1 MRIDQKPMMGRR
13 ERMKAQT
20 AETIRETAGRMFT
33 RLGFNHVTM
42 RGLADAAGVSTGAIF
57 AHVRNKED
65 LWRFA
70 MGSAPPDYR
79 LAETIALV
87 ESSLP
92 GSKWTLTATSE
103 GGFGAALTAD
113 DGQSWTA
120 LGECPDEA
128 LATAFAEALKA
139 RGKPAPEV
147 LAVGA

>member
-1 MRIDQKPMMGRR
+1 MRAEQQPLMGRR

-20 AETIRETAGRMFT
+20 AQTIRETAGRLFT

-42 RGLADAAGVSTGAIF
+42 RGLADEAGVSTGAIF

-92 GSKWTLTATSE
+92 GSKWTLTATSD

-113 DGQSWTA
+113 DGESWTA
-120 LGECPDEA
+120 LGECPHEA
-128 LATAFAEALKA
+128 LSSAFAEALTA
-139 RGKPAPEV
+139 RGKPTPMA
-147 LAVGA
+147 LAVGV